1 MRNETKTEVSMKNL
15 MDSLEPE
22 SMRFKVLNCATRF
35 KSNWLD
41 LGELLNNVLKTEEFQ
56 DWGYD
61 SFEDY
66 CRIELKVKLDTAMKL
81 VSSFGYLKQHKP
93 SLTDS
98 ENHKPVPDYK
108 LISKLIEAENNPDI
122 PEPDFKTLR
131 NAVFNQ
137 EISTPSSLTKQIR
150 TLTGIDEEPA
160 NEHERTIERLRNSLT
175 SLRKTLHKFDPEAKV
190 VDALNEIDLFITRIE
205 L

>member
-1 MRNETKTEVSMKNL
+1 MRTETKTELSMKNL
-15 MDSLEPE
+15 MESLEPD

-41 LGELLNNVLKTEEFQ
+41 LGELLNNLLNSEDFKE
-56 DWGYD
+56 WGYD
-61 SFEDY
+61 SFEEY
-66 CRIELKVKLDTAMKL
+66 CKIELKVKLDTAMKL
-81 VSSFGYLKQHKP
+81 VSSFGYLKKHKP
-93 SLTDS
+93 SLTDG

-108 LISKLIEAENNPDI
+108 LISKQIEAENNPDI
-122 PEPDFKTLR
+122 APQDFKPLR
-131 NAVFNQ
+131 DAVFNQ
-137 EISTPSSLTKQIR
+137 SISTPSGLNKQIR

-160 NEHERTIERLRNSLT
+160 NEHERTIERLRNSLS
-175 SLRKTLHKFDPEAKV
+175 SLRKTLHKFDPEARV

>member
-1 MRNETKTEVSMKNL
+1 MRTETKTEISMKNL
-15 MDSLEPE
+15 MDALEPE

-35 KSNWLD
+35 KSNWVD

-66 CRIELKVKLDTAMKL
+66 CKIELKVKLDTAMKL

-137 EISTPSSLTKQIR
+137 DISTPSGLNKQIR

-160 NEHERTIERLRNSLT
+160 NEHERTIDRLRNSLT
-175 SLRKTLHKFDPEAKV
+175 SLRKTLHKFDPEARV

>member
-15 MDSLEPE
+15 LDSLEPE
-22 SMRFKVLNCATRF
+22 STRFKVLNCATRF

-41 LGELLNNVLKTEEFQ
+41 LGELLNNLLKTEEFQ

-61 SFEDY
+61 TFEDY
-66 CRIELKVKLDTAMKL
+66 CKTELKVKLDTAMKL
-81 VSSFGYLKQHKP
+81 VSSYGYLKRHKP

-131 NAVFNQ
+131 DAVFNQ
-137 EISTPSSLTKQIR
+137 NISTPSGLNKQIR

-160 NEHERTIERLRNSLT
+160 NEHERTIERLRTSLG
-175 SLRKTLHKFDPEAKV
+175 SLRKTLHRFDPEAKV
-190 VDALNEIDLFITRIE
+190 IDALNEIDLFITRIE